1 MTAAEAQQFLR
12 QQLSY
17 AKLLLD
23 RLGQEEA
30 IPAKRAILQSVLFG
44 LNLGLSQYFS
54 SLFSAALSGSSPVSL
69 ALIASQNVSSEG
81 SGLQQEFSVLMAEG
95 AWLRAFSDT
104 VDSLPFLPKQW
115 SSKPKA
121 STQIQII
128 ASSSDSGVREHWTR
142 LDKAVVLEWLSYMDE
157 LLERHTSASQEY

>member
-1 MTAAEAQQFLR
+1 MTTAESQQFLR

-30 IPAKRAILQSVLFG
+30 IPAKRAILQGVLFG

-69 ALIASQNVSSEG
+69 AQLASQNVSSEG
-81 SGLQQEFSVLMAEG
+81 SGQQQEFSVLMEEG
-95 AWLRAFSDT
+95 AWLKVFSDT

-115 SSKPKA
+115 SSKPKV

-128 ASSSDSGVREHWTR
+128 ASSSDTGGREHWTR
-142 LDKAVVLEWLSYMDE
+142 LDKVVLLEWIGNMDE
-157 LLERHTSASQEY
+157 LLERHASASQEY

>member
-1 MTAAEAQQFLR
+1 MMTTAESQQFLR

-30 IPAKRAILQSVLFG
+30 IPAKRAILQGVLSG

-54 SLFSAALSGSSPVSL
+54 SLFSVSL
-69 ALIASQNVSSEG
+69 SSSGAVGLSQLTNQNVSSEG
-81 SGLQQEFSVLMAEG
+81 SALQQEFNVLMDEG

-115 SSKPKA
+115 GSKPQA
-121 STQIQII
+121 SPQII
-128 ASSSDSGVREHWTR
+128 ASSSDSGGREHWTQ
-142 LDKAVVLEWLSYMDE
+142 LDKAVLLEWQGNIEE
-157 LLERHTSASQEY
+157 LLERHTSSSQEY